1 MIKPWINEDIFKT
14 WTEAQRR
21 LWDSLCSAVPFK
33 PPTGI
38 ETWRETYLKNL
49 EVWES
54 AVRKTLSQ
62 EASWVQRWV
71 KQVAQEN
78 GSPEIMTAW
87 VQQMEEVLKRWV
99 QTQNQWWDEYFAV
112 LRRGGEFARA
122 SRERKQPD
130 AVTKSV
136 ASTAAGVKPA
146 AAEPAPKT
154 LAAAT
159 SAAVSAPPAGAP
171 VAAKP
176 PTTPGADPGKAPAP
190 PAGAATSVQ
199 PDDLKSINGIG
210 PALEKKLQA
219 QGIFSYRQLAALND
233 ADITRLETAIKA
245 AGRIRRDDWAGQ
257 AKTQHLQKYHEQL

>member
-136 ASTAAGVKPA
+136 ASTAAG
-146 AAEPAPKT
+146 
-154 LAAAT
+154 
-159 SAAVSAPPAGAP
+159 
-171 VAAKP
+171 
-176 PTTPGADPGKAPAP
+176 
-190 PAGAATSVQ
+190 AATSVQ